1 MFVQSCFWGGPV
13 AKAVL
18 HHVSI
23 VTRDLTRSI
32 VFYRDVL
39 GLQLIDRPPFKVAG
53 AWLAVGDSQIHLI
66 ENPNG
71 TYRAAGIDGDDVH
84 FALRV
89 DDFTQFLA
97 MLAEKGYGGDLPV
110 DDERHVRVRPAGIAG
125 FPQAFLL
132 DPDRHLIEVNAAA
145 AEAG

>member
-1 MFVQSCFWGGPV
+1 MSYQRLHAFSGGRV

-23 VTRDLTRSI
+23 VTRDLMGSI
-32 VFYRDVL
+32 AFYRDVL
-39 GLQLIDRPPFKVAG
+39 GLPLIDRPPFKVAG
-53 AWLAVGDSQIHLI
+53 AWLAVGEAQIHLI

-71 TYRAAGIDGDDVH
+71 TFRSAGIDGDDVH

-89 DDFTQFLA
+89 DDFAQFLT
-97 MLAEKGYGGDLPV
+97 MLAGKGYSGDLPV

-145 AEAG
+145 AG

>member
-1 MFVQSCFWGGPV
+1 MGDRV

-23 VTRDLTRSI
+23 VTRHLKRSI
-32 VFYRDVL
+32 AFYRDVL
-39 GLQLIDRPPFKVAG
+39 GLPLIDRPPFKVAG
-53 AWLAVGDSQIHLI
+53 AWLAVGEAQIHLI

-71 TYRAAGIDGDDVH
+71 TYRADGIDGDDVH

-89 DDFTQFLA
+89 DDFTQFLT
-97 MLAEKGYGGDLPV
+97 MLAEKDFASDLPA
-110 DDERHVRVRPAGIAG
+110 DDERHVRVRPVGIAG

-132 DPDRHLIEVNAAA
+132 DPDRHPIELNAAA
-145 AEAG
+145 AKSS

>member
-1 MFVQSCFWGGPV
+1 M
-13 AKAVL
+13 ANAVL

-23 VTRDLTRSI
+23 VTRDLTRS
-32 VFYRDVL
+32 VAFYRDVL
-39 GLQLIDRPPFKVAG
+39 GLRLIDRPPFKVAG
-53 AWLAVGDSQIHLI
+53 AWLAVGEAQIHLI

-89 DDFTQFLA
+89 DDFAQFLT
-97 MLAEKGYGGDLPV
+97 MLAGKGYGSNLPV
-110 DDERHVRVRPAGIAG
+110 DDERHVRVRAAGIAG

-132 DPDRHLIEVNAAA
+132 DPDRHLIELNAAA
-145 AEAG
+145 AGQS